1 MTATIKTAP
10 VLQNQDGQERES
22 VRLSSHT
29 SSRSQRITSGK
40 ETQPQPEHYEAVKAS
55 ITVPDVARLYGLEA
69 DRHGK
74 ALCPFHS
81 DHHPS
86 MQLYPERFKCFSCG
100 ASGTVIDLAAQLL
113 GLSPADTVRRLNLDF
128 GLNLPLNREET
139 PEERAE
145 AKKRREV
152 RDTKQQYES
161 WRNELLT
168 QLCAAIRT
176 GNDALK
182 KPMDCWTLEETL
194 AVREQARLEWRLEQL
209 ETDSMDEQIEV
220 FRERRGVV
228 KLCNRILSSTPTK

>member
-1 MTATIKTAP
+1 MTGTNETA
-10 VLQNQDGQERES
+10 LRGASTES
-22 VRLSSHT
+22 GRARGENAVQRF
-29 SSRSQRITSGK
+29 SSRSHSITPQRQK
-40 ETQPQPEHYEAVKAS
+40 QPQPEHYEAVKAS
-55 ITVPDVARLYGLEA
+55 VTVPDAARLYGMDV

-74 ALCPFHS
+74 ALCIFHN
-81 DHHPS
+81 DHRPS
-86 MQLYPERFKCFSCG
+86 MQLYPGRFVCFSCR

-113 GLSPADTVRRLNLDF
+113 GLTPADAVRRLNADF
-128 GLNLPLNREET
+128 GLNLPLDCDET

-145 AKKRREV
+145 TRRRREV
-152 RDTKQQYES
+152 RDTEQQYQD
-161 WRNELLT
+161 WRDELLT

-182 KPMDCWTLEETL
+182 KPMDCWTQEETL

-209 ETDSMDEQIEV
+209 ESDSMDEQIEV